1 MIAQSHGF
9 ICTSFFLFLFSL
21 FFAAFG
27 YLLGSSSP
35 LCLHTLLPHF
45 DFSADL
51 QTKKCI
57 QLPISHLFSV
67 KSNLSSSELFKNQ
80 LYSVSPFQT
89 ILILVFHSVWQKS
102 IETIHQYAPSLGI
115 IPIVLLVLPSSLQNL
130 TTFPH
135 FYWYQACWTLLSL
148 FQIIVPC
155 DLTPWLCHCSGES
168 DLSIIVVVLWKGS
181 QIMPFYCSKSHRAWL
196 TWLVIFLGVI
206 AKFL

>member
-9 ICTSFFLFLFSL
+9 ICTSFFFVPFQSL
-21 FFAAFG
+21 FRCFW
-27 YLLGSSSP
+27 LSSWFVLTFVSS
-35 LCLHTLLPHF
+35 HTLASLWF
-45 DFSADL
+45 LCWSSN
-51 QTKKCI
+51 KCI

-80 LYSVSPFQT
+80 FYSVSPFQT